1 MWNPTILHDENQKE
15 NKIQHFSLHVIFNV
29 ACICENVWVSVTV
42 CVRACVCVCVCVC
55 VAYKSI
61 IHFYLWKM
69 YVLETGFLTQCN
81 LEQ

>member
-15 NKIQHFSLHVIFNV
+15 NKIQLHFSLHVIFNV
-29 ACICENVWVSVTV
+29 ACICENEWVSEWVS
-42 CVRACVCVCVCVC
+42 VCVCVCVC